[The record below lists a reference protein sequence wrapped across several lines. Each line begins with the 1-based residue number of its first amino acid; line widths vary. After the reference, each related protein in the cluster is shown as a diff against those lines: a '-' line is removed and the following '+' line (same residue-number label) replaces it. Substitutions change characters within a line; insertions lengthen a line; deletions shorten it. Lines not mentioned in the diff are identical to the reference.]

1 MYLLSHDKALL
12 RSYRFHSVYPCCF
25 LALVILSHPSH
36 CKEPCC
42 FRFRQ
47 EFLQFLYCASIATL
61 TGSVDALL
69 DAVDM
74 LLKLAPGQ
82 LVPSLT
88 LRDKFLLVLGC
99 FPLFH
104 RTDFLPSLQQCLC
117 QRILGITPGVGF
129 LAILPQ
135 RALVGTYSF
144 NRPLITRAV
153 LWLLRSTVL
162 FYAPLFGS
170 LAIHRVHFGWE

>member
-1 MYLLSHDKALL
+1 MLYRVSSVYLTAPDSSNRLALALFPVLRMYLLSHDKALL

-88 LRDKFLLVLGC
+88 LRDKFLIVLGC

-117 QRILGITPGVGF
+117 QRIL
-129 LAILPQ
+129 
-135 RALVGTYSF
+135 
-144 NRPLITRAV
+144 
-153 LWLLRSTVL
+153 RSEEHTSEL
-162 FYAPLFGS
+162 QS
-170 LAIHRVHFGWE
+170 